1 MCIKLLKFKRL
12 MPCYTTI
19 SVQMNS
25 MINLEYYG
33 VSPYELEAIYN
44 TLSKFSGVSEK
55 KLEDSE
61 YLSLLNIEFP
71 VHYDDYFFQSFG
83 FDNWQKLKYI
93 FKEMKR
99 RRGRKNFKII
109 LSFSGISTD
118 TNTGLVFSLTSDI
131 GPQFEYALEK
141 LAHMAD
147 SVHTQVKNF
156 GINRQVMSYT
166 YDAITMKWV
175 LSDKL

>member
-1 MCIKLLKFKRL
+1 
-12 MPCYTTI
+12 MPCNTTI
-19 SVQMNS
+19 IALMNN

-44 TLSKFSGVSEK
+44 TLSKFSGVCEK

-71 VHYDDYFFQSFG
+71 VPYDDYFFQSFS
-83 FDNWQKLKYI
+83 FDNWQKIKYI

-99 RRGRKNFKII
+99 RRGRKDFKII

-118 TNTGLVFSLTSDI
+118 TNTRLIFSLTSDI

-141 LAHMAD
+141 LGHMAD
-147 SVHTQVKNF
+147 SVHTQVKNLET
-156 GINRQVMSYT
+156 NRQVMAYT
-166 YDAITMKWV
+166 YDVITMKWV

>member
-12 MPCYTTI
+12 MLCYTSI
-19 SVQMNS
+19 IVQMNS

-44 TLSKFSGVSEK
+44 TLSKFCGVSEQ
-55 KLEDSE
+55 KLEDCE

-99 RRGRKNFKII
+99 RRGRKDFKII